1 MGVKN
6 IKVQPKKTF
15 IYPVIDE
22 NVVREIIDD
31 AVSVLRKW
39 GVKLPDTYVTFD
51 SDPNKHMCNVID
63 L

>member
-1 MGVKN
+1 
-6 IKVQPKKTF
+6 
-15 IYPVIDE
+15 VIDE